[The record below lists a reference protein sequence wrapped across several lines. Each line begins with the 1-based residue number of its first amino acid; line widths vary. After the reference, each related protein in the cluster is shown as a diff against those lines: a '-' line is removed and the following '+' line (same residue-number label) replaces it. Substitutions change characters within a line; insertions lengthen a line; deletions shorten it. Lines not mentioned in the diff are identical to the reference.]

1 MKPNSLYFALIVL
14 GALLTAL
21 PLDAQVDRA
30 NMKGT
35 VTDCH
40 RSRRSSS
47 NRDDTFPE
55 NGFHAHGGV
64 QQRGRVRVIGAAI
77 GGVHTYRERDGT

>member
-35 VTDCH
+35 VTDSTGATRC
-40 RSRRSSS
+40 SSS

-55 NGFHAHGGV
+55 NGFHAHGGM
-64 QQRGRVRVIGAAI
+64 
-77 GGVHTYRERDGT
+77 

>member
-1 MKPNSLYFALIVL
+1 MKPNSLYFTLIVL

-35 VTDCH
+35 VTD
-40 RSRRSSS
+40 S
-47 NRDDTFPE
+47 T
-55 NGFHAHGGV
+55 
-64 QQRGRVRVIGAAI
+64 GAAFL
-77 GGVHTYRERDGT
+77 EQP